1 MHHAAV
7 SRLPALYARL
17 PPQLS
22 PPPAYVAHRI
32 QMYDGIKAKRDAE
45 LKSKERT
52 PIKVTL
58 RDGKELD
65 GRAWETT
72 PFNIAESLSKSL
84 ANNTVIAKVRARHGP
99 WAKPGRL
106 VWAHAMRGHAARAAR
121 GGGGGRRAYVPRS
134 TAPCGTSTGRSR
146 EARAWSFWTLTMSR
160 VRARSVRTVGRARAD
175 ARTRSRRSP
184 LLERAR
190 AVPAQ
195 HVFWHSSAHILGEA
209 CERCYGCLLEHGPPT
224 DDGFFYD
231 MRLPE

>member
-84 ANNTVIAKVRARHGP
+84 ANNTVIARLCWVCPARPQPEQPANSPPIENSAMASCWCCKVKMRRTLCALST
-99 WAKPGRL
+99 RL
-106 VWAHAMRGHAARAAR
+106 AM
-121 GGGGGRRAYVPRS
+121 
-134 TAPCGTSTGRSR
+134 
-146 EARAWSFWTLTMSR
+146 
-160 VRARSVRTVGRARAD
+160 
-175 ARTRSRRSP
+175 
-184 LLERAR
+184 
-190 AVPAQ
+190 
-195 HVFWHSSAHILGEA
+195 
-209 CERCYGCLLEHGPPT
+209 PPT
-224 DDGFFYD
+224 ICVWCWKKMDCYSVATTC
-231 MRLPE
+231 